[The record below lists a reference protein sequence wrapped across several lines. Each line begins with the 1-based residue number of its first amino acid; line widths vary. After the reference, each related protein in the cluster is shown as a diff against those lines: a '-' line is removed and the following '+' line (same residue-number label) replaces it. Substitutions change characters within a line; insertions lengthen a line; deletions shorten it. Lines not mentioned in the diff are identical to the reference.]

1 MWSSDQ
7 QLWLYLVSRYW
18 PWDLLQPRDD
28 HTEMIVSH
36 RANTGKYPAI
46 ENTLSPA
53 IILKGFR
60 SSVYISTNSFL
71 MMQLKTLSTAS
82 NIPDQHYKYNKRK
95 YLQVSWRL
103 KYLLIMLL
111 NYGVRCE
118 KKPFSFATLLILCE
132 DKISLPKQDQNWIT
146 LKARA
151 LVIKNILWII
161 FQWINCLCVEDGCI
175 NELASD
181 FWRQV
186 YIYYSNIL
194 EKILFKILKYFVSL
208 ASKVH
213 CTWSSDLV
221 LIVDELYWW
230 VVLNIL
236 VEMLG
241 LVWVNLSCYQINY
254 HLHSLTSHTT
264 KLFPDNNQ
272 PKIFQILT
280 AGRQVSPWHLVV
292 VSLTR
297 LAFSG

>member
-1 MWSSDQ
+1 MIFYPPSQYDVCVMFPGVMWSSDQ

-36 RANTGKYPAI
+36 RANMGKYPAI
-46 ENTLSPA
+46 ENTLRPA

-132 DKISLPKQDQNWIT
+132 DKISLPTQDQNWIT

-151 LVIKNILWII
+151 LVIKTLLWII
-161 FQWINCLCVEDGCI
+161 LVHLPVQLKNF
-175 NELASD
+175 
-181 FWRQV
+181 
-186 YIYYSNIL
+186 SN
-194 EKILFKILKYFVSL
+194 
-208 ASKVH
+208 
-213 CTWSSDLV
+213 
-221 LIVDELYWW
+221 
-230 VVLNIL
+230 
-236 VEMLG
+236 G
-241 LVWVNLSCYQINY
+241 
-254 HLHSLTSHTT
+254 
-264 KLFPDNNQ
+264 
-272 PKIFQILT
+272 
-280 AGRQVSPWHLVV
+280 
-292 VSLTR
+292 
-297 LAFSG
+297 